1 MRDVRGILQENWNN
15 DTDDPD
21 RIFSI
26 PSYRMPELEK
36 KVSALNR
43 RMKSGMTGGLTIE
56 IVSKETKKIKR
67 DDKEYAVEYVNC
79 KLIGTPPI
87 IEGWELIAVVDHRS
101 GNLVRVVPDKEL
113 PAEYRDV
120 DPRNCDHCKVDRFR
134 NETVILKNVEDGEYA
149 QVGKSCLKDF
159 LGHTNP
165 RVYFNYAESMFDIK
179 EMLEDAESGDPEIG
193 GNGGSRGQWVIPL
206 EEFLVYVATEA
217 RLNGYMS
224 GTNARKYNDAVDQNR
239 DRDEDGDLI
248 GVAKHK
254 SSTASLAI
262 RDMFPSKEDEDDIPV
277 PTEEDREFA
286 QRALEFVKNRIE
298 EKGEDLNDF
307 EYNLKQLISMEEFP
321 GRYAG
326 YVAAIIGMYKRE
338 IEGIVRQE
346 KRKPSEYV
354 GSAGDKIEIV
364 VTVAAIFGFE
374 TQYGYAKIVKMVNEE
389 GDEFKWMTSS
399 DPNVDQGD
407 KVKIKA
413 TIKGHETYKGVKQ
426 TQLVRVKVVER
437 LGNVEKDAERAIQG
451 VSESIQRIRNVLHE
465 VWEMM

>member
-1 MRDVRGILQENWNN
+1 MQVRRDVPK
-15 DTDDPD
+15 TDGAD
-21 RIFSI
+21 S
-26 PSYRMPELEK
+26 
-36 KVSALNR
+36 
-43 RMKSGMTGGLTIE
+43 
-56 IVSKETKKIKR
+56 
-67 DDKEYAVEYVNC
+67 
-79 KLIGTPPI
+79 
-87 IEGWELIAVVDHRS
+87 
-101 GNLVRVVPDKEL
+101 
-113 PAEYRDV
+113 
-120 DPRNCDHCKVDRFR
+120 
-134 NETVILKNVEDGEYA
+134 
-149 QVGKSCLKDF
+149 Q
-159 LGHTNP
+159 
-165 RVYFNYAESMFDIK
+165 
-179 EMLEDAESGDPEIG
+179 
-193 GNGGSRGQWVIPL
+193 
-206 EEFLVYVATEA
+206 
-217 RLNGYMS
+217 
-224 GTNARKYNDAVDQNR
+224 

-262 RDMFPSKEDEDDIPV
+262 RDMFPSKEDKDDVPV

-286 QRALEFVKNRIE
+286 QHALEFVKNRIE

-338 IEGIVRQE
+338 IERIVRQE

-354 GSAGDKIEIV
+354 GSARDKIEIV

-399 DPNVDQGD
+399 DLNVDRGD

-437 LGNVEKDAERAIQG
+437 LGNVEKDAERTIQG
-451 VSESIQRIRNVLHE
+451 VSESVQRIRNVLHE